1 MFGKSMEHTIED
13 VYYAKVKVQSFKVFH
28 RFVMNEM
35 KLSSYLKEGVVTNML
50 SRVIILIE
58 KKWKNMYIANLII
71 VRCDG
76 LTFFS
81 A

>member
-1 MFGKSMEHTIED
+1 
-13 VYYAKVKVQSFKVFH
+13 
-28 RFVMNEM
+28 MNEM

>member
-1 MFGKSMEHTIED
+1 MKHTIENA
-13 VYYAKVKVQSFKVFH
+13 YYVNGWIIIFQVFYI
-28 RFVMNEM
+28 FVMNEM